1 MKILLSILLSF
12 SYLLLSLNIT
22 FNVHYCS
29 DEFESVSFF
38 AGSDTC
44 CCSSMEIVFC
54 DIKGNCCENIH
65 YSFLFDTD
73 EQIVQSISVPFRSF
87 HHIEIKEIIKNSPVL
102 SQSKKLKHSFYDLPP
117 PPKKAIYKQTCSL
130 IFYG

>member
-22 FNVHYCS
+22 FNVHYCN

-38 AGSDTC
+38 TGSNTC
-44 CCSSMEIVFC
+44 CCSSIEMVFC
-54 DIKGNCCENIH
+54 DIKCNCCENIQ

-73 EQIVQSISVPFRSF
+73 EQIVESISVPFRTF
-87 HHIEIKEIIKNSPVL
+87 HHIEIKEIIKHNL
-102 SQSKKLKHSFYDLPP
+102 ALTQSKKLKFSLYDIPLPH
-117 PPKKAIYKQTCSL
+117 KKAIYKQNCSY